1 MNDLTVSIER
11 SLPDILVGI
20 IYLIIAIAVGYLV
33 KMLIVKGAKA
43 LKLNE
48 KLGENAKDANSIAE
62 LLGKL
67 GFILTVLFFL
77 PGIFD
82 RFGLTNISSPLT
94 DMVGTFLGYIP
105 RLIGAALLLFL
116 GFVIARIV
124 QQLAM
129 GFLQRVKVD
138 RLKEKMG
145 MSSSYDRD
153 QPSQNSVS
161 LADLGGKILYV
172 IVLIPFII
180 AALEVLDIRAITD
193 PAVDMLSRI
202 TDIIPQL
209 IAAGIL
215 IVIGVFIGKL
225 VGDLVENLID
235 GFGLSDKVADIMD
248 EPKASGFDLGN
259 VIGMIVKVL
268 IILFFTVQAFDLIG
282 LEIFQTIGAAII
294 AYLPMILSALLILLG
309 GYILGSVV
317 KRFIV
322 KTIPDARF
330 AAIVVK
336 FTILAIAALMA
347 LSHLGIGALFVETL
361 FIAVIVAAAVAFAL
375 AFGIGGREFAKSMLS
390 KLERNME
397 ENKGS
402 LKEIQKKVEEEDK
415 QKEAEQK
422 AQLDEI
428 RQSGSPDKGEYRAP
442 SRNRGPVITEVHNDP
457 YVNPNAD
464 PNVNPTIRP
473 DVNPNFGKDNEDM

>member
-20 IYLIIAIAVGYLV
+20 LYLILAIVAGYLV

-48 KLGENAKDANSIAE
+48 KLGENARDANSIAE

-82 RFGLTNISSPLT
+82 RFGLSNISTPLT

-116 GFVIARIV
+116 GFVIAKIV
-124 QQLAM
+124 QQLAI
-129 GFLQRVKVD
+129 GFLQRMRVD
-138 RLKEKMG
+138 RLKGKMG
-145 MSSSYDRD
+145 LADSSGTME
-153 QPSQNSVS
+153 PSQNSVS

-193 PAVDMLSRI
+193 PAVDMLGRI
-202 TDIIPQL
+202 TAIIPQI

-215 IVIGVFIGKL
+215 IVIGIFIGKL

-259 VIGMIVKVL
+259 IIGMIVKIL

-294 AYLPMILSALLILLG
+294 AYLPMILSAMLILLG

-336 FTILAIAALMA
+336 FVIIAIAALMA

-361 FIAVIVAAAVAFAL
+361 FIALIVAAAVAFAL
-375 AFGIGGREFAKSMLS
+375 AFGIGGREFAKNALN
-390 KLERNME
+390 KLQQSME
-397 ENKGS
+397 ENKGN
-402 LKEIQKKVEEEDK
+402 LKEMQKKVEKEDK
-415 QKEAEQK
+415 QKEDQQK
-422 AQLDEI
+422 VQLDEI
-428 RQSGSPDKGEYRAP
+428 RQSGSSSKGDYRTP
-442 SRNRGPVITEVHNDP
+442 SRDEGPVITEVHNDP

>member
-1 MNDLTVSIER
+1 MNDLTISIER
-11 SLPDILVGI
+11 SFPDILVGI
-20 IYLIIAIAVGYLV
+20 IYLIIAIAAGYLV

-48 KLGENAKDANSIAE
+48 KLGESARDANSIAQ

-116 GFVIARIV
+116 GFVIAKIV
-124 QQLAM
+124 QQLVMA
-129 GFLQRVKVD
+129 FLRRVKVD
-138 RLKEKMG
+138 RLKDKMG
-145 MSSSYDRD
+145 LSDAYEGGQASKSSISF
-153 QPSQNSVS
+153 
-161 LADLGGKILYV
+161 ADLGGKILYV

-180 AALEVLDIRAITD
+180 AALEVLSIRAITD
-193 PAVDMLSRI
+193 PAVAMLGRI
-202 TDIIPQL
+202 TQIIPQ
-209 IAAGIL
+209 IFAAGIL
-215 IVIGVFIGKL
+215 IVIGVFIAKL
-225 VGDLVENLID
+225 VGDLVENLIH

-259 VIGMIVKVL
+259 VLGIIVKTL

-282 LEIFQTIGAAII
+282 LEIFQNIGAAII
-294 AYLPMILSALLILLG
+294 AYLPMILSAMLILLG

-322 KTIPDARF
+322 KTIPEARF

-336 FTILAIAALMA
+336 FVILTIAALMA

-361 FIAVIVAAAVAFAL
+361 FIALIVATAVAFAL
-375 AFGIGGREFAKSMLS
+375 AFGIGGREFAKNTLS
-390 KLERNME
+390 RLEQRME

-415 QKEAEQK
+415 QKEAEQS
-422 AQLDEI
+422 AHLDEI
-428 RQSGSPDKGEYRAP
+428 RQSPSSKGEYRTP
-442 SRNRGPVITEVHNDP
+442 SEDEGPVITKVHKNDP
-457 YVNPNAD
+457 YINPD
-464 PNVNPTIRP
+464 PNVHPTIKP
-473 DVNPNFGKDNEDM
+473 DVNKTFGKDNEDM